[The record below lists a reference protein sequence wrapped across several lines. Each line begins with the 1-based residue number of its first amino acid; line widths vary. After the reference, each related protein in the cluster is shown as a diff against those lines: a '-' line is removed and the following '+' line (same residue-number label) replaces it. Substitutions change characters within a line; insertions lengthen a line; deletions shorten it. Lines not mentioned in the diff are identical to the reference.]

1 MYKKLQ
7 NSRKFLLDYKIDI
20 NQYVV
25 AIIFV
30 WMNQMSLHKRNL
42 IPAVNRGVLAAL
54 TLNVSI

>member
-7 NSRKFLLDYKIDI
+7 NSREFLLDYKIDI